1 MSKMIIMGGDI
12 SFAKSGFHIA
22 EINNKGIKMIH
33 SELYVT
39 NKESEPIE
47 RINETIERLMYLH
60 KKYKVD
66 LIIKEG
72 AIMGRS
78 STGLN
83 VIKTHGA
90 VEYFCFDNLIPIEDI
105 HNATLKAFCRRY
117 LIDNS
122 FYTKEE
128 LKQFDKK
135 QIVAEFLKTYFDSDM
150 PEIYTARRKLIDD
163 KSDAIALSIYYHEKI
178 NKNRS

>member
-22 EINNKGIKMIH
+22 EISDRGIKMIH

-47 RINETIERLMYLH
+47 RINETIERLVYLH

-105 HNATLKAFCRRY
+105 HNATLKAFCRRF

-135 QIVAEFLKTYFDSDM
+135 QIVAEFLKVYFDSDM

>member
-105 HNATLKAFCRRY
+105 HNSTLKAFCRRY

-135 QIVAEFLKTYFDSDM
+135 QIVAEFLKAYFDSDM
-150 PEIYTARRKLIDD
+150 PEIYTARKKLIDD
-163 KSDAIALSIYYHEKI
+163 VADSVALTVAWYEK
-178 NKNRS
+178 NF

>member
-1 MSKMIIMGGDI
+1 MSKIIIMGGDI

-90 VEYFCFDNLIPIEDI
+90 VEYFCFVNLIPIEDM
-105 HNATLKAFCRRY
+105 HNATLKAFCRKIVNDKTYDKKKVVAKAMEMYYNRD
-117 LIDNS
+117 IEE
-122 FYTKEE
+122 FYTPRGR
-128 LKQFDKK
+128 LLDD
-135 QIVAEFLKTYFDSDM
+135 VADSV
-150 PEIYTARRKLIDD
+150 
-163 KSDAIALSIYYHEKI
+163 ALTVAWYEK
-178 NKNRS
+178 NF

>member
-1 MSKMIIMGGDI
+1 MSKMIVLGGDI
-12 SFAKSGFHIA
+12 SFSKSGFHIA
-22 EINNKGIKMIH
+22 EIDKGKIKMVH
-33 SELYVT
+33 SELFIT
-39 NKESEPIE
+39 NKELEAIE
-47 RINETIERLMYLH
+47 RINQTVERIMDLL

-105 HNATLKAFCRRY
+105 HNATLKAFCRKIVNDKTY
-117 LIDNS
+117 DKKKVVAKAMEMYYNKDIED
-122 FYTKEE
+122 FYTPRGRLLDDVADSVALTVVWYEKNFNKEV
-128 LKQFDKK
+128 LG
-135 QIVAEFLKTYFDSDM
+135 
-150 PEIYTARRKLIDD
+150 R
-163 KSDAIALSIYYHEKI
+163 
-178 NKNRS
+178 

>member
-105 HNATLKAFCRRY
+105 HNATLKAYCRKY
-117 LIDNS
+117 LTDKA

-135 QIVAEFLKTYFDSDM
+135 QIVAEFLKAYFSSDM
-150 PEIYTARRKLIDD
+150 PEIYTKRGRLEDD
-163 KSDAIALSIYYHEKI
+163 KADAIALACYYKEKML
-178 NKNRS
+178 